1 MAIVIHRPLHLFRLR
16 FPGILHVNVS
26 NGLVYLRGQGACK
39 KVASGESFLVPAFLR
54 FDCDVVAGPNRPAS
68 FSFSTESDAPLPL
81 AANGDNKNW
90 SRQIAHTIFMSPK
103 SNWSVSEVARCWHVT
118 SQKVRS
124 RLFAEGEALSSLV
137 REQRVAHTLC
147 ALTGMN
153 RAPADQ
159 LLAKSGFSSM
169 AALSAACMETV
180 GVSVE
185 TLLSRCPDE

>member
-16 FPGILHVNVS
+16 FPVMLQVNVS

-39 KVASGESFLVPAFLR
+39 KVASGESFRVPAFLR
-54 FDCDVVAGPNRPAS
+54 FDCDVVAGPTRPAS
-68 FSFSTESDAPLPL
+68 FSFSTASDAPLPL
-81 AANGDNKNW
+81 AANDETKNW

-103 SNWSVSEVARCWHVT
+103 SNWSVSEVASCWHVT

-147 ALTGMN
+147 AVTAL
-153 RAPADQ
+153 RQAPADQ
-159 LLAKSGFSSM
+159 LLARSGFSSM
-169 AALSAACMETV
+169 AALSAACMAMV
-180 GVSVE
+180 GVSAE
-185 TLLSRCPDE
+185 TLLGG